1 MVRFGQTSAT
11 ISVGALLLACI
22 DPAGPIPDNSTTA
35 VPLEPETNTEGEQPN
50 DGVPVGAGQ
59 GGDDSAE
66 PDLVSFDA
74 DIHPILV
81 ENCGQCHSTPG
92 GALPGHGAAAAEDAF
107 AEVHGES
114 NGEPVYMR
122 ILTRTSGD
130 AAFMPPGCGGAP
142 GTPGCLTAEEYDL
155 IERWVEQGASN
166 R

>member
-1 MVRFGQTSAT
+1 MVRLGQT
-11 ISVGALLLACI
+11 IIVGALVGACV
-22 DPAGPIPDNSTTA
+22 DPAGPIPDNSSSA
-35 VPLEPETNTEGEQPN
+35 VSLQPETNPDEAPPD
-50 DGVPVGAGQ
+50 DGAPVGTGAG
-59 GGDDSAE
+59 GGGVE
-66 PDLVSFDA
+66 PEFVSFDA

-92 GALPGHGAAAAEDAF
+92 GALPGHAAAAPEDAF
-107 AEVHGES
+107 AEVHAES

-130 AAFMPPGCGGAP
+130 AAFMPPQCGGAP

-155 IERWVEQGASN
+155 IERWVEEGASN